1 MDNKFYTAKTL
12 LFEGAV
18 FKFGDAVLFADSDN
32 RHYVK
37 EPNEKVREY
46 LDLKLAI
53 DDLMARN

>member
-12 LFEGAV
+12 LFGGAV

-32 RHYVK
+32 RYYVK

-53 DDLMARN
+53 S